1 MSIENNPGDDDG
13 LFIVGDLPCFIPEDK
28 KASKSDAGCGSVPE
42 VIGEIVGD
50 AVGELVEEIV
60 AEVVDEDP
68 PPRRLCDGD
77 FEIEDA
83 VFRELPPLSED
94 CGDRVEIDRATYDS
108 LMRVAE
114 RVNAGA
120 VLVDPDDLR
129 RVNDA
134 VQQQGGVPGA
144 GQTQGQTQGQQQVRT
159 GAQALVEGGMSL
171 IGGGAT
177 LVGAALKAGGQAV
190 SAVAGVFGDGAPA
203 GVSVLPRISEY
214 RVDQAEKSAN
224 AYESA
229 LQKLWDSGKLPD
241 VRKEIEA
248 RARLTGLSVEDV
260 MEKMKPNGE
269 MADLHKKFC
278 AAVAES
284 PDAQTQKR
292 AMDKALEGWVRQYG
306 RGKEELLNPETEGN
320 PHTDALRD
328 RLDGT
333 CDKMKRNAST
343 APIFDGEDK
352 SNSEKLREAIQRIM
366 EKLKEIARDF
376 VDMVRG
382 KSGDCAPSP

>member
-1 MSIENNPGDDDG
+1 MNIQNPGDDDG
-13 LFIVGDLPCFIPEDK
+13 LFIAGDLPCFIPEDK
-28 KASKSDAGCGSVPE
+28 KASKSAGSSVPE
-42 VIGEIVGD
+42 IIGEIVGD
-50 AVGELVEEIV
+50 AVGEIVEEIV

-68 PPRRLCDGD
+68 PPKRLCDGD

-83 VFRELPPLSED
+83 VFRELPPPSKKD
-94 CGDRVEIDRATYDS
+94 CGDTVEIDRATYDW
-108 LMRVAE
+108 LTRVAE

-120 VLVDPDDLR
+120 VLVDPDDLK

-134 VQQQGGVPGA
+134 VQQQGGIVPGA
-144 GQTQGQTQGQQQVRT
+144 GQTQGQQQVRT

-229 LQKLWDSGKLPD
+229 LQKLWDSGKLPN

-269 MADLHKKFC
+269 MADLHEKFC

-352 SNSEKLREAIQRIM
+352 SHSEKLREAIQRIM